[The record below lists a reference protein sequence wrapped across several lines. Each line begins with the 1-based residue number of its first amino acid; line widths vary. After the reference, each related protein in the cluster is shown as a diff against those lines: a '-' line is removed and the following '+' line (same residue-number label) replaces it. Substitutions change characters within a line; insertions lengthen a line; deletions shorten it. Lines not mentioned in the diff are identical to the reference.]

1 MGSLLTDD
9 GVDVEVE
16 EREEGDDGG
25 EHGVEAHVVDLV
37 VQRVQLQLSRL
48 SHRRRQHLKGKYRL
62 WYRDGLKSCPPV

>member
-16 EREEGDDGG
+16 EWEEWDDGG

-37 VQRVQLQLSRL
+37 VQRVQLQLRRL
-48 SHRRRQHLKGKYRL
+48 SHRRRQHLERKAQSM
-62 WYRDGLKSCPPV
+62 W